1 MRLWS
6 IHPKYLDQKG
16 LVALWREG
24 LLALKVLKG
33 ETKGYKNHP
42 QLNRFKE
49 KKDKIQ
55 AISYYL
61 YYVWRESQ
69 DRRYHFNFHKI
80 DNVANAL
87 DKFDE
92 NPIKVSS
99 SQILYEFYHLH
110 NKLKARDEMKYN
122 QNMIEVQLNQS
133 TWSSKEN
140 YEYWNLNKP
149 LSKETLSKIIN
160 KIMLH
165 PLFEVYES
173 DKLEEWEKIKGQEL
187 KKKSY

>member
-140 YEYWNLNKP
+140 FEYWNLNKP